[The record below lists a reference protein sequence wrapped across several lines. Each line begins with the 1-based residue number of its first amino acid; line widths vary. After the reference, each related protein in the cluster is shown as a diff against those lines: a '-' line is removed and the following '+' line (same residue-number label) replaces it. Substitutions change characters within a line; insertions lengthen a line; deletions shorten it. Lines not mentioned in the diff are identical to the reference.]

1 MFLLIPSFQ
10 NNQNQN
16 VCINTCLQVN
26 GSKIMSKNNHH
37 MKTKITLFSTLL
49 ISTLAFGQNDKNIH
63 SEMDI
68 YTKKIDSI
76 ILSEKVKMNIEL
88 DKLDENFNGKSTTE
102 EKQKRKTEI
111 AERYQNIL
119 NEKIEN
125 EKGNLENST
134 REMVRNIVLNPDK
147 RYSLTIDPQSGLLG
161 LFNKRVKLPKDYLHS
176 IKLTAS
182 FVSPSLTSGDKPF
195 GFYNKNS
202 DVKRT
207 SNNLSVY
214 TYLRY
219 ENQLG
224 KFTSPVFYRTGLGL
238 RVDYFTPENN
248 KVFVQDG
255 KNLFLQDFAKGHLK
269 KTLIY
274 NSYITIPLEL
284 RWVLNPKYVDYEG
297 VKYID
302 NRKTQFYVTGGFYA
316 GVKTGS
322 TIYNKYSTDYTK
334 KIVEKERVMV
344 GVNNFIAGARIGI
357 GYGGVALFIQK
368 DFTPTFNN
376 DALITSKYG
385 LQIGLELLSVNF

>member
-1 MFLLIPSFQ
+1 
-10 NNQNQN
+10 
-16 VCINTCLQVN
+16 
-26 GSKIMSKNNHH
+26 MSKNNHH

-49 ISTLAFGQNDKNIH
+49 ISMLAFGQNDKNIH

-76 ILSEKVKMNIEL
+76 ILSEKVKMNIEVDNL
-88 DKLDENFNGKSTTE
+88 DKDFNGKSETE
-102 EKQKRKTEI
+102 EKQKRKAEI
-111 AERYQNIL
+111 AEKYQNIL

-125 EKGNLENST
+125 EKANLEDST
-134 REMVRNIVLNPDK
+134 KEMVRNIVLNPDK
-147 RYSLTIDPQSGLLG
+147 RYRLTIDPQNRLSGF
-161 LFNKRVKLPKDYLHS
+161 FNKRVKLPKDYLHS
-176 IKLTAS
+176 IRLTGS
-182 FVSPSLTSGDKPF
+182 FVFPSLTSEDKPF
-195 GFYNKNS
+195 GFFTENS
-202 DVKRT
+202 DMKRT
-207 SNNLSVY
+207 SNNLSGY
-214 TYLRY
+214 IYLRY

-248 KVFVQDG
+248 KVFAQDG

-302 NRKTQFYVTGGFYA
+302 NRKTQFYVMGGFYG
-316 GVKTGS
+316 GVRTRS

-334 KIVEKERVMV
+334 KIVERERVMV
-344 GVNNFIAGARIGI
+344 GVNNFIAGAKIGV

-368 DFTPTFNN
+368 DFTPTFND
-376 DALITSKYG
+376 DALLNNKYG
-385 LQIGLELLSVNF
+385 LQIGLELASINF